1 METRGRGEKKEEGA
15 EGGKVDTQGL
25 VFQTHDDPPGVVR
38 FIATY

>member
-25 VFQTHDDPPGVVR
+25 HPAANESGAHYKQTR
-38 FIATY
+38 IS